1 MTLRCRWSVAAV
13 TSLAAVVTAVAQSPA
28 EGPSALANQLRAYLT
43 AYEVSLGEVVATER
57 MTQRSGPHI
66 LSDGETSTSG
76 APRVLESDVAFV
88 ALPGGA
94 GWLGYRDVLRRNG
107 RALRRTGPPLSALLA
122 VDRTESQDRARALLI
137 ASAAHNL
144 GAPRTINLPTLP
156 LEFLHARN
164 MHRLT
169 LTAAT
174 PQPEGQGECRGHR
187 LEFRET
193 SLPTLIQRRRA
204 ATCRAASSRGW
215 SRAPG
220 ASAKVRCGRVMREAV
235 MIPSKPS
242 CGSSSSQMPRSAS
255 RCRSAWRKSSSCRRL
270 DGAPAR
276 PAIRTTGGSA
286 RQAGWFRRVDSVAA
300 RPPGGRLFRPC
311 RRG

>member
-193 SLPTLIQRRRA
+193 SLPTLIQRPQGGDMPSRVIAWVEPGTGRLCKGEVRTRDAGGGDASVEAVVRVEFEPDAAVGLTVPKRMEEEFFVPPLGRGTGEASYSNYRRFR
-204 ATCRAASSRGW
+204 TS
-215 SRAPG
+215 
-220 ASAKVRCGRVMREAV
+220 GRVV
-235 MIPSKPS
+235 P
-242 CGSSSSQMPRSAS
+242 PR
-255 RCRSAWRKSSSCRRL
+255 
-270 DGAPAR
+270 
-276 PAIRTTGGSA
+276 
-286 RQAGWFRRVDSVAA
+286 
-300 RPPGGRLFRPC
+300 
-311 RRG
+311 

>member
-13 TSLAAVVTAVAQSPA
+13 TSLAAVVTAVAQAPA
-28 EGPSALANQLRAYLT
+28 DVPSSLATQLRAYLT
-43 AYEVSLGEVVATER
+43 TYEVSLGEVVAMER

-66 LSDGETSTSG
+66 LSDGETNTSG

-88 ALPGGA
+88 GLPGGA

-122 VDRTESQDRARALLI
+122 VERTESQDRARALLI

-169 LTAAT
+169 LTTST
-174 PQPEGQGECRGHR
+174 PQPEGRGECRGHR

-193 SLPTLIQRRRA
+193 SVPTLIQRPQGGDMPSRVIAWVEPGTGRLCKGEVRTRDAGGGADAVEAVVRVEFERDAAVGLTVPKRMEEEFFVPPLGRGTGEASYSNYRRFR
-204 ATCRAASSRGW
+204 TS
-215 SRAPG
+215 
-220 ASAKVRCGRVMREAV
+220 GRVV
-235 MIPSKPS
+235 P
-242 CGSSSSQMPRSAS
+242 PR
-255 RCRSAWRKSSSCRRL
+255 
-270 DGAPAR
+270 
-276 PAIRTTGGSA
+276 
-286 RQAGWFRRVDSVAA
+286 
-300 RPPGGRLFRPC
+300 
-311 RRG
+311 

>member
-193 SLPTLIQRRRA
+193 SLPTLIQRPQGGDMPSRVIAWVEPGTGRLCKGEVRTRDAGGGDDSVEAVVRVEFEPDAAVGLTVPKRMEEEFFVPPLGRGTGEASYSNYRRFR
-204 ATCRAASSRGW
+204 TS
-215 SRAPG
+215 
-220 ASAKVRCGRVMREAV
+220 GRVV
-235 MIPSKPS
+235 P
-242 CGSSSSQMPRSAS
+242 PR
-255 RCRSAWRKSSSCRRL
+255 
-270 DGAPAR
+270 
-276 PAIRTTGGSA
+276 
-286 RQAGWFRRVDSVAA
+286 
-300 RPPGGRLFRPC
+300 
-311 RRG
+311 